1 MHENVVKILKLSGQ
15 SSLVKVR
22 GLEGLDFGVFK
33 MMLPLP
39 KL

>member
-1 MHENVVKILKLSGQ
+1 MHENVVKILKHSEQ

-22 GLEGLDFGVFK
+22 GLKGLDFGV
-33 MMLPLP
+33 MLPLP